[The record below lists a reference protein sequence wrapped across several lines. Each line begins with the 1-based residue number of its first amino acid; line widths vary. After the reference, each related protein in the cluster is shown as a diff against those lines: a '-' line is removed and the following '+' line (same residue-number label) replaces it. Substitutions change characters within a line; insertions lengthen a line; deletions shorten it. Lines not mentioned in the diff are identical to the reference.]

1 MAYDDYHVIVYRILA
16 YLYACL
22 KAGDKPNLEYLTYKT
37 DAFPIGKDYWD
48 YIMLELIQSNYIK
61 GAVIV
66 PILGNNIKSVK
77 ITNELSITPLG
88 IEYLQDNSMMKKAFT
103 FLKSIKEIVPGL

>member
-1 MAYDDYHVIVYRILA
+1 MAKDDYYVIVYRILA

-22 KAGDKPNLEYLTYKT
+22 KVGEKPNLEYLSYGTET
-37 DAFPIGKDYWD
+37 FPIGKDYWE

-61 GAVIV
+61 GAVVV

-88 IEYLQDNSMMKKAFT
+88 IEYLQDNSTMKKALT
-103 FLKSIKEIVPGL
+103 FLKTLKETVPGI